1 MFFTAVIVFSTVVF
15 FLRMAF
21 SVRDKQ
27 TYAVKS
33 MLSFGQGPVKKFS
46 SEPEWKILIYDQYG
60 QDIISPL
67 LSVADLRE
75 LGVTLYLSLQ
85 SSRDSIPD
93 VPAVYFVYPND
104 DSISRICQ
112 DMQNQLY
119 SSYYFNFLS
128 GISRSKLED
137 LANAALQYDAD
148 TQVVKVFD
156 QYINFISLEKHMFVL
171 KKQLK
176 DSSYYNL
183 NKSNLKDHEMMNI
196 IDSIVDGL
204 YSVFVTLGVIPII
217 RCPCGNAAEMV
228 AEKLDKKLRENL
240 RDARNSFFSSMSAV
254 SDGGAMMSNFQRPL
268 LLLLDRSL
276 DLATP
281 LHHTWTYQAMIHD
294 VLDFQLNT
302 VNVTE
307 TQKDG
312 DITRVKK
319 THKYNLNQT
328 DKFWQANMAN
338 PFPEVAQAVQEEI
351 EEYKT
356 HEGEVQRLKET
367 MGLAGGDGPVDISD
381 NTARLTSAMTSL
393 PELLEKKRLIDMH
406 TTIATSILSSIK
418 ERKLDEYFEMEE
430 KLMSK
435 TTAEKSVMDFINDP
449 EGGNANDKMR
459 LFLIY
464 YISQANNAD
473 VNFEQFEEA
482 LQTAGCDMAPIKYI
496 KRWKQYTMPST
507 NIQQQLRGGGTKTIG
522 MFSHLMN
529 QGSQFVMEGVKNL
542 VVKKHNLPVTKILD
556 SLMELKSTTEVE
568 NYRYFDPKLS
578 RTIDPGAGRSKLPY
592 NDAIVFV
599 VGGGNYMEYHNL
611 MDYVKNKTG
620 KRVSYGCSEL
630 LNASQFLNQLS
641 MLGNEI

>member
-1 MFFTAVIVFSTVVF
+1 MCLKFFANRNFK
-15 FLRMAF
+15 MAF
-21 SVRDKQ
+21 CIRDKQ

-33 MLSFGQGPVKKFS
+33 MLSLGQGPIKKFS
-46 SEPEWKILIYDQYG
+46 SEPEWKILIYDQFG

-75 LGVTLYLSLQ
+75 FGVTLYLPLRSN
-85 SSRDSIPD
+85 RDSIPD
-93 VPAVYFVYPND
+93 VPAVYFVYPSD
-104 DSISRICQ
+104 DSIAQICQ
-112 DMQNQLY
+112 DMRDQLY
-119 SSYYFNFLS
+119 SSYCFNFLS

-137 LANAALQYDAD
+137 LASAALQCDAD
-148 TQVVKVFD
+148 AQVMKVFD
-156 QYINFISLEKHMFVL
+156 QYINFISLEKHMFIL
-171 KKQLK
+171 KNNPE
-176 DSSYYNL
+176 DYSYFNL
-183 NKSNLKDHEMMNI
+183 NKSNLKDHEMMSI
-196 IDSIVDGL
+196 IDSTVDGL

-217 RCPCGNAAEMV
+217 RCPPGNAAEMV
-228 AEKLDKKLRENL
+228 AEKLDKRLRENL
-240 RDARNSFFSSMSAV
+240 RDTRNSFFSSLSGMA
-254 SDGGAMMSNFQRPL
+254 DGGAMMSNFQRPL
-268 LLLLDRSL
+268 LLILDRSL

-281 LHHTWTYQAMIHD
+281 LHHTWTYQAMMHD
-294 VLDFQLNT
+294 VLDFKLNT
-302 VNVTE
+302 VHVSE
-307 TQKDG
+307 TPKDS
-312 DITRVKK
+312 DTTSNAKPK
-319 THKYNLNQT
+319 KYNLNQT
-328 DKFWQANMAN
+328 DKFWQTNMGN

-356 HEGEVQRLKET
+356 HEEEVQRLKEA

-381 NTARLTSAMTSL
+381 NTARLTSAMSSL

-406 TTIATSILSSIK
+406 TTIATAILSSIK

-435 TTAEKSVMDFINDP
+435 ITSEKSVMDFINDP
-449 EGGNANDKMR
+449 EGGSPTDKMR

-464 YISQANNAD
+464 FISQANNAEL
-473 VNFEQFEEA
+473 NLEQFEEA
-482 LQTAGCDMAPIKYI
+482 LQNADCDLAPIKYI

-542 VVKKHNLPVTKILD
+542 VVKKHNLPITKLLD
-556 SLMELKSTTEVE
+556 SLMELKSSSEVE

-578 RTIDPGAGRSKLPY
+578 RAVDPGAGRSKMPY

-599 VGGGNYMEYHNL
+599 VGGGNYIEYHNL
-611 MDYVKNKTG
+611 MDYVKTKTG

-630 LNASQFLNQLS
+630 LNASQFLSQLS
-641 MLGNEI
+641 LLGNEI